1 MEEGGVVRL
10 SSRDAHAT
18 GLSVLCVNALRLALR
33 RSKRRSQNPKSTISA
48 PLRMLPHLRRISG
61 WREESSK

>member
-18 GLSVLCVNALRLALR
+18 GLSVLCANAL
-33 RSKRRSQNPKSTISA
+33 RRSQNPKSTISA
-48 PLRMLPHLRRISG
+48 PLRMLPHLRCISG
-61 WREESSK
+61 LREES

>member
-18 GLSVLCVNALRLALR
+18 GLSVLCANALRLAL
-33 RSKRRSQNPKSTISA
+33 RRSQNPKSTISA
-48 PLRMLPHLRRISG
+48 PLRMLPHLRCISG
-61 WREESSK
+61 LREES